1 MSTQTKADETFQ
13 EGVQALAN
21 WIQFLEGKQR
31 TYKQQ
36 LERARAAGN
45 GQAAEESPFDSAAA
59 AVIPADPPAVMVIGR
74 DDGSD
79 DAWQIVGIGNAG
91 DAEMEA
97 WDLESEDL
105 PDDGTDED
113 WQTLADEAE
122 SEAPPETAMGS
133 KKTDGG
139 DDDQPV
145 TPSQDIALSEIALPD
160 TASLE
165 MAMGAEKDDGTNDD
179 AGWL

>member
-1 MSTQTKADETFQ
+1 M
-13 EGVQALAN
+13 L
-21 WIQFLEGKQR
+21 L
-31 TYKQQ
+31 
-36 LERARAAGN
+36 
-45 GQAAEESPFDSAAA
+45 
-59 AVIPADPPAVMVIGR
+59 
-74 DDGSD
+74 
-79 DAWQIVGIGNAG
+79 
-91 DAEMEA
+91 MEA